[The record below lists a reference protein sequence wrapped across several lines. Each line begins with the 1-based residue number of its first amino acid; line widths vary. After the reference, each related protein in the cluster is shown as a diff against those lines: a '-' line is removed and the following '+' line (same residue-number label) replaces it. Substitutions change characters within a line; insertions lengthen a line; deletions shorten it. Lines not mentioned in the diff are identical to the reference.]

1 MQSSVGHWRVFAFV
15 LALAI
20 CANLTIRFLQTD
32 QNRLQPDREK
42 HLEQFPTPS
51 EFYTQSLDCGGI
63 SIRAHRVVAYAAL
76 QIACGEVHVMLRH
89 IPDVRANL
97 IAAGVEVHIVGRKQM
112 LTDLPEFIGLKGK
125 RDGDREFD
133 KERGIS
139 GVTVVC
145 PEENLLRLPEDPYF
159 SLHSEACVHE
169 FAHAIQLE
177 GIPKYLQDLVERR
190 FKWALQNHLWEDTYA
205 STNELEFFA
214 ETSTWY
220 FVGAAGS
227 FPAKGW
233 NGILPMYD
241 LNGLMVYDPPTFTLL
256 HDIYEGRLEIGKF
269 AYSQAKRIAPQPVGR
284 SANRAPDG
292 LLVFSNQ
299 TASSLKLY
307 LISPDG
313 EPRLWGNIIPYERRA
328 VQSSIGYR
336 WLLSNDR
343 DKPLD
348 IFVPQTQYS
357 YASIE

>member
-1 MQSSVGHWRVFAFV
+1 MQSSVGHWRVFAFI

-20 CANLTIRFLQTD
+20 CANFTIQILQTD
-32 QNRLQPDREK
+32 RNQLQPDRER
-42 HLEQFPTPS
+42 HLEQSPTPS

-97 IAAGVEVHIVGRKQM
+97 IAAGVEVHVVGRKQM
-112 LTDLPEFIGLKGK
+112 LTDLPEFTGLKGK

-139 GVTVVC
+139 GMTVVC

-159 SLHSEACVHE
+159 ALHSEACVHE

-177 GIPKYLQDLVERR
+177 GIPKHLQDLVERR

-205 STNELEFFA
+205 STNVLEFFA

-241 LNGLMVYDPPTFTLL
+241 LNGLMIYDPPTFTML
-256 HDIYEGRLEIGKF
+256 HDIYEGRLDIGKF
-269 AYSQAKRIAPQPVGR
+269 AYTKARRLAPQPVGR
-284 SANRAPDG
+284 SSNCAPDG
-292 LLVFSNQ
+292 LLVFANQ
-299 TASSLKLY
+299 TASPFKLY
-307 LISPDG
+307 LVTPEGQTTPFGD
-313 EPRLWGNIIPYERRA
+313 IIPFQRKL
-328 VQSSIGYR
+328 VPSSVGCR
-336 WLLSNDR
+336 WLLSDDGNQ
-343 DKPLD
+343 PVN
-348 IFVPQTQYS
+348 IFVPQSLYS